1 MAITFTEIR
10 QLAVEGME
18 AEATGKLKQGRSEEV
33 TTIIQAKEGGSL
45 GHTRVVME
53 VVRMIRLGCIRP
65 DDGLSVQQEKRK
77 KTVLH
82 GVTKG

>member
-1 MAITFTEIR
+1 MAITFIEIR

-45 GHTRVVME
+45 GHTQVVME

-65 DDGLSVQQEKRK
+65 DDGLSVQ
-77 KTVLH
+77 
-82 GVTKG
+82 